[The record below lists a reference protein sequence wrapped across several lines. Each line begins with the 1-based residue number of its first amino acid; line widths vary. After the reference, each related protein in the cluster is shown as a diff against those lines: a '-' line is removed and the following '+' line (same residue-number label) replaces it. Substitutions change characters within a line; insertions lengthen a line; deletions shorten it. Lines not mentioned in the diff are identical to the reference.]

1 MNNLGW
7 KRVRD
12 KSDDTVRLRWCEVKS
27 SINYTAFKEGWL
39 CHFVLLLFAISVMS
53 VKNLV
58 SQGHVI
64 VDSTDVTASPNS

>member
-39 CHFVLLLFAISVMS
+39 CHFVLLLFAISVIT
-53 VKNLV
+53 V